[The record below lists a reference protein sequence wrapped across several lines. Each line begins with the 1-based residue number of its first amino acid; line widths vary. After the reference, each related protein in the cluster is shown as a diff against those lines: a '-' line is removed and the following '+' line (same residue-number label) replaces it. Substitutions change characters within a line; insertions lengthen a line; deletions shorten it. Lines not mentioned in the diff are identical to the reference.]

1 MSAIEATTVPGRTR
15 PKDRRQKIA
24 MAAAEAFSERGYH
37 QVSMGEVAA
46 AVGISAPAL
55 YRHFPNKYAL
65 FVDAA
70 ERLAH
75 ALLDATEGIDGASGD
90 GGASEPGDRDR
101 AGDASGPAVRHD
113 GEPRA
118 RFDEIVAAVTA
129 VTIENRRTGGL
140 YRWEGRYLE
149 PDDRA
154 RIRGDFVELTA
165 RVARALEP
173 MRRAEGRPVPHD
185 DGMLLAAGVLSVVA
199 SITAHHTSLPR
210 RPLAE
215 LLLSTS
221 HDVAETALPARV
233 EAPAADPA
241 GLPST
246 SKRELIIR
254 EALVL
259 FHRRGYHDTG
269 IEDLSAAVGLT
280 TSGFYRHFAS
290 KSDLLLEA
298 CLRASERLVATTAD
312 ALGRSDSPA
321 IGLDRLVDA
330 YVAHSF
336 TNHDLMSVY
345 FSDAGALPLAEQE
358 RLRTLQRNHVDEWT
372 ALLRA
377 VRPGL
382 SAAEARFRVHAGLNV
397 VVDIGRL
404 LHFAPSESNRA
415 VVSALVRSALGVGPT
430 HGPTPSS

>member
-1 MSAIEATTVPGRTR
+1 MSAIAPAAAPARTR
-15 PKDRRQKIA
+15 PKDRRQQIA

-37 QVSMGEVAA
+37 QVSMGDVAA

-70 ERLAH
+70 ERLANG
-75 ALLDATEGIDGASGD
+75 LLEATDAFEASGVESD
-90 GGASEPGDRDR
+90 AAAAPSGAEPAPADEAAAR
-101 AGDASGPAVRHD
+101 AAFDA
-113 GEPRA
+113 
-118 RFDEIVAAVTA
+118 IVTA
-129 VTIENRRTGGL
+129 VVESTIDNRRTGGL

-154 RIRGDFVELTA
+154 KLRAAFSKLTA
-165 RVARALEP
+165 RVGRPLSRLRE
-173 MRRAEGRPVPHD
+173 AEGRAVD
-185 DGMLLAAGVLSVVA
+185 DSDLLLLASGVLSVVA
-199 SITAHHTSLPR
+199 SITAHHTNLPR
-210 RPLAE
+210 RQLAD
-215 LLLSTS
+215 LLVAACD
-221 HDVAETALPARV
+221 DVAETELPTV
-233 EAPAADPA
+233 GAPAAA
-241 GLPST
+241 ETGGLASA

-298 CLRASERLVATTAD
+298 CLRASERLVATTAE
-312 ALGRSDSPA
+312 ALGGADSPA
-321 IGLDRLVDA
+321 VGLDRLVDA

-336 TNHDLMSVY
+336 THHELMSVY
-345 FSDAGALPLAEQE
+345 FSDAGALPPVELE
-358 RLRTLQRNHVDEWT
+358 RLRTLQRNHVDEWS

-377 VRPGL
+377 VRADL

-404 LHFAPSESNRA
+404 VHWDPSESNRRRVA
-415 VVSALVRSALGVGPT
+415 ALVRSALGV
-430 HGPTPSS
+430 S

>member
-37 QVSMGEVAA
+37 QVSMGDVAA

-75 ALLDATEGIDGASGD
+75 GLLDATEGIDAAPGA
-90 GGASEPGDRDR
+90 GGASDPDHPDHRGH
-101 AGDASGPAVRHD
+101 ATQATDASDAA
-113 GEPRA
+113 RA

-149 PDDRA
+149 PDDRS
-154 RIRGDFVELTA
+154 RIRDDFVELTA

-173 MRRAEGRPVPHD
+173 MRRAEGRPVAHD

-215 LLLSTS
+215 LLLTAS
-221 HDVAETALPARV
+221 HDVAETVLPARV
-233 EAPAADPA
+233 DAPAADPA

-246 SKRELIIR
+246 SKRELIVR

-377 VRPGL
+377 VRPEL

-430 HGPTPSS
+430 YGPTPSA

>member
-75 ALLDATEGIDGASGD
+75 GLLDATEGLDAASVG
-90 GGASEPGDRDR
+90 GGASDLDDR
-101 AGDASGPAVRHD
+101 GPAAD
-113 GEPRA
+113 ATDELDEARA

-149 PDDRA
+149 PDDRS

-173 MRRAEGRPVPHD
+173 MRRAAGRPVSHD

-215 LLLSTS
+215 LLLTTS
-221 HDVAETALPARV
+221 HDVADTALPARV
-233 EAPAADPA
+233 DAPAADPA

-377 VRPGL
+377 VRPEL

-404 LHFAPSESNRA
+404 LHFAPSDSNRA

-430 HGPTPSS
+430 YEPAPSS